1 MRIRLTRY
9 PSIFRLSRNFDRRL
23 FSLDQTRPASLSL
36 SCCLQVQ
43 SEKRKLEQEVVNL
56 NERTRL
62 QEEENVRL
70 KSEVSFLRW
79 VILVG

>member
-1 MRIRLTRY
+1 MSFLI
-9 PSIFRLSRNFDRRL
+9 PCS
-23 FSLDQTRPASLSL
+23 
-36 SCCLQVQ
+36 LQVQ

>member
-1 MRIRLTRY
+1 M
-9 PSIFRLSRNFDRRL
+9 
-23 FSLDQTRPASLSL
+23 
-36 SCCLQVQ
+36 
-43 SEKRKLEQEVVNL
+43 

-79 VILVG
+79 VILVGELPI